1 MKLMVLWGRIHIVVL
16 VLSLAVTSLVAA
28 ATAPVYNGPYTGW
41 DLKSFRKQFVALP
54 LGVAPMVTIVSAP
67 LVRRDAA

>member
-1 MKLMVLWGRIHIVVL
+1 MFRGRIRLVVL

-28 ATAPVYNGPYTGW
+28 ATAPAYSGLYTRW